1 MTLGHYLK
9 QFLRDAR
16 TQRLRTLLTLFGIVW
31 GTAAVTLLLAFGRGL
46 HAQVLKSQK
55 GLGDNIVIA
64 WPSRTSKV
72 WQGLPKGREI
82 NVTEEDIA
90 MLRREVPQ
98 LKSISGE
105 FQNNRVKV
113 KAGRKILVP
122 QTHGISPEFGV
133 IRNMIPEPGGRYV
146 NDIDADDKRRVVF
159 LGDQLAQ
166 DLFGKESAVGKFVHL
181 DGVPFL
187 VVGVMEKKA
196 QDSSYSG
203 RDKDKAIIPASTFQ
217 AMYNKRY
224 VDDFVFQPASADVV
238 GPVKEGVLATLARK
252 YRFDPQDKEAVGM
265 WDTVE
270 GLKFLDTFFLAF
282 RVFLGV
288 VGALTLVVGGIGVSN
303 IMNVVVEERTKE
315 IGIKMALGAR
325 RGYVL
330 RQFLFETMLLTA
342 FGGALGFAI
351 AWAICAVFPLFKL
364 EEYVG
369 TPVLS
374 WQIAAITTG
383 ILGTIALVAGFFP
396 ARAAASLRPVEALR
410 M

>member
-1 MTLGHYLK
+1 MSFGHFLR

-31 GTAAVTLLLAFGRGL
+31 GTAAVTLLLAFGQGL
-46 HAQVLKSQK
+46 HAQILKSQK

-72 WQGLPKGREI
+72 WEGLPKGRQI
-82 NVTEEDIA
+82 KVSDDDIA
-90 MLRREVPQ
+90 MLRREVPSLQ
-98 LKSISGE
+98 AISGE
-105 FQNNRVKV
+105 YMDNQVKLKV
-113 KAGRKILVP
+113 GRKVLVP
-122 QTHGISPEFGV
+122 QTHGITPEFGI
-133 IRNMIPEPGGRYV
+133 IRNMIPQPGGRYV
-146 NDIDADDKRRVVF
+146 DDLDADDKRRVVF
-159 LGDQLAQ
+159 LGDQLAE
-166 DLFGKESAVGKFVHL
+166 DLFGKDNAVGKYVML

-187 VVGVMEKKA
+187 VVGVMTHKA

-203 RDKDKAIIPASTFQ
+203 RDKDKAIIPASTFE
-217 AMYNKRY
+217 AMYNKRF
-224 VDDFVFQPASADVV
+224 VDDFVFQPKDPDQV
-238 GPVKEGVLATLARK
+238 GTVKDGVIATLAHK
-252 YRFDPQDKEAVGM
+252 YQFDPSDKEAIQM

-282 RVFLGV
+282 RVFLGI

-315 IGIKMALGAR
+315 IGIKMALGAH

-330 RQFLFETMLLTA
+330 RQFLFETMCLTVI
-342 FGGALGFAI
+342 GGALGFLI
-351 AWAICAVFPLFKL
+351 SWAICAVFPLFKV

-374 WQIAAITTG
+374 WQVASTTTA
-383 ILGTIALVAGFFP
+383 ILGAIGLVAGFFP
-396 ARAAASLRPVEALR
+396 ARSAASLNPVEALR

>member
-1 MTLGHYLK
+1 MNFGHYLS

-72 WQGLPKGREI
+72 WQGLPKGREVKV
-82 NVTEEDIA
+82 NEDDIA
-90 MLRREVPQ
+90 MLRREVPE

-105 FQNNRVKV
+105 FQNNRVKMKV
-113 KAGRKILVP
+113 GRKVLVP
-122 QTHGISPEFGV
+122 QTHGISPEFGL
-133 IRNMIPEPGGRYV
+133 IRNMIPAPGGRYV

-159 LGDQLAQ
+159 LGDQLAT
-166 DLFGKESAVGKFVHL
+166 DLFGKESPVGKFVYL
-181 DGVPFL
+181 DGIPFL
-187 VVGVMEKKA
+187 VVGVMEHKE

-217 AMYNKRY
+217 TMYNKRD
-224 VDDFVFQPASADVV
+224 VDDFVFQPKTADEV
-238 GPVKEGVLATLARK
+238 GAAKDNVIATLARK

-270 GLKFLDTFFLAF
+270 GLKFMDTFFLAF
-282 RVFLGV
+282 RIFLGV

-303 IMNVVVEERTKE
+303 IMNVVVEERTRE

-325 RGYVL
+325 RSYVL
-330 RQFLFETMLLTA
+330 KQFLFETLLLTA
-342 FGGALGFAI
+342 IGGTIGFVI
-351 AWAICAVFPLFKL
+351 AWLICAAFPLLKL
-364 EEYVG
+364 GEYVG

-383 ILGTIALVAGFFP
+383 ILGAIALVAGFFP
-396 ARAAASLRPVEALR
+396 AKTAASLNPVEAMR

>member
-1 MTLGHYLK
+1 MTITHYLR

-82 NVTEEDIA
+82 NVTEDDIA
-90 MLRREVPQ
+90 MLRREVPD
-98 LKSISGE
+98 LKAISGE
-105 FQNNRVKV
+105 FQNNRVKM
-113 KAGRKILVP
+113 KAGRKVLVP
-122 QTHGISPEFGV
+122 QTHGISPEFGL
-133 IRNMIPEPGGRYV
+133 IRNMIPEAGGRYV

-159 LGDQLAQ
+159 LGNKLAT
-166 DLFGKESAVGKFVHL
+166 DLFGKENPVGKFVHL
-181 DGVPFL
+181 DGIPFL
-187 VVGVMEKKA
+187 IVGVMEKKD

-203 RDKDKAIIPASTFQ
+203 RDADKAVIPASTFQ
-217 AMYNKRY
+217 TMYNKRY
-224 VDDFVFQPASADVV
+224 VDDFVFQPTSADAVGKVKDGVV
-238 GPVKEGVLATLARK
+238 ATLAHK
-252 YRFDPQDKEAVGM
+252 YRFDPEDKEAVGM

-282 RVFLGV
+282 RIFLGV

-303 IMNVVVEERTKE
+303 IMNVVVEERTRE

-325 RGYVL
+325 RGYIL
-330 RQFLFETMLLTA
+330 RQFLFETLCLTA
-342 FGGALGFAI
+342 IGGALGFAI
-351 AWAICAVFPLFKL
+351 AWGICAVFPLFHF
-364 EEYVG
+364 EEFVG

-374 WQIAAITTG
+374 AQIAAITTG

-396 ARAAASLRPVEALR
+396 ARAAASLKPVEAMR

>member
-1 MTLGHYLK
+1 MTITHYLR

-82 NVTEEDIA
+82 NVTEDDLA
-90 MLRREVPQ
+90 MLRREVPD
-98 LKSISGE
+98 LKAISGE
-105 FQNNRVKV
+105 FQNNRVKM
-113 KAGRKILVP
+113 KAGRKVLVP
-122 QTHGISPEFGV
+122 QTHGISPEFGL
-133 IRNMIPEPGGRYV
+133 IRNMIPEAGGRYV

-159 LGDQLAQ
+159 LGNKLAT
-166 DLFGKESAVGKFVHL
+166 DLFGKENPVGKFVHL
-181 DGVPFL
+181 DGIPFL
-187 VVGVMEKKA
+187 IVGVMEKKD

-203 RDKDKAIIPASTFQ
+203 RDADKAVIPASTFQ
-217 AMYNKRY
+217 TMYNKRY
-224 VDDFVFQPASADVV
+224 VDDFVFQPTSADAVGKVKDGVV
-238 GPVKEGVLATLARK
+238 ATLAHK
-252 YRFDPQDKEAVGM
+252 YRFDPEDKEAVGM

-282 RVFLGV
+282 RIFLGV

-303 IMNVVVEERTKE
+303 IMNVVVEERTRE

-325 RGYVL
+325 RGYIL
-330 RQFLFETMLLTA
+330 RQFLFETLCLTA
-342 FGGALGFAI
+342 IGGALGFAI
-351 AWAICAVFPLFKL
+351 AWGICAVFPFFHV
-364 EEYVG
+364 EEFVG

-374 WQIAAITTG
+374 AQIAAITTG

-396 ARAAASLRPVEALR
+396 ARAAASLKPVEAMR

>member
-1 MTLGHYLK
+1 MTLGHYLR

-16 TQRLRTLLTLFGIVW
+16 AQRLRTLLTLFGIVW
-31 GTAAVTLLLAFGRGL
+31 GTAAVTLMLAFGRGL
-46 HAQVLKSQK
+46 HEQILKSQK

-82 NVTEEDIA
+82 NVSEEDIA
-90 MLRREVPQ
+90 LLRREVPS
-98 LKSISGE
+98 LHAISGE
-105 FQNNRVKV
+105 YMNNRVKLKV
-113 KAGRKILVP
+113 GRKVLVP
-122 QTHGISPEFGV
+122 QTHGITPEFGL
-133 IRNMIPEPGGRYV
+133 IRNMIPQPGGRYV
-146 NDIDADDKRRVVF
+146 DDLDADDKRRVVF
-159 LGDQLAQ
+159 LGDQLAE
-166 DLFGKESAVGKFVHL
+166 DLFGKQNAVGKYVML

-187 VVGVMEKKA
+187 VVGVMTHKE

-203 RDKDKAIIPASTFQ
+203 RDKDKAVIPASTFQ
-217 AMYNKRY
+217 AMYNQRF
-224 VDDFVFQPASADVV
+224 VNDFVFQPTDPGLVGQAKDGVV
-238 GPVKEGVLATLARK
+238 ATLARK
-252 YRFDPQDKEAVGM
+252 YRFDPSDKEAVQM

-270 GLKFLDTFFLAF
+270 GLKFLDTFFIAF
-282 RVFLGV
+282 RIFLGI

-330 RQFLFETMLLTA
+330 RQFLFETLCLTVI
-342 FGGALGFAI
+342 GGTLGFLI
-351 AWAICAVFPLFKL
+351 SWAICAIFPLFKV

-374 WQIAAITTG
+374 WQVASITTA
-383 ILGTIALVAGFFP
+383 ILGTIGLVSGYFP
-396 ARAAASLRPVEALR
+396 ARSAASLNPVEALR

>member
-1 MTLGHYLK
+1 MTITHYLR

-82 NVTEEDIA
+82 NVTEDDIA
-90 MLRREVPQ
+90 MLRREVPE
-98 LKSISGE
+98 LKAISGE
-105 FQNNRVKV
+105 FQNNRVKMKV
-113 KAGRKILVP
+113 GRKVLVP
-122 QTHGISPEFGV
+122 QTHGISPEFGL

-159 LGDQLAQ
+159 LGDQLAI
-166 DLFGKESAVGKFVHL
+166 DLFGKENPVGKVVHL

-187 VVGVMEKKA
+187 VVGVMEKKD

-203 RDKDKAIIPASTFQ
+203 RDKDKAIIPSSTFQ
-217 AMYNKRY
+217 TMYNKRY
-224 VDDFVFQPASADVV
+224 VDDFVFQPTSADAVGQVKDGVV
-238 GPVKEGVLATLARK
+238 ATLAHK
-252 YRFDPQDKEAVGM
+252 YRFDPEDKEAVGM

-282 RVFLGV
+282 RIFLGV

-303 IMNVVVEERTKE
+303 IMNVVVEERTRE

-325 RGYVL
+325 RGYIL
-330 RQFLFETMLLTA
+330 RQFLFETLCLTA
-342 FGGALGFAI
+342 IGGALGFAI
-351 AWAICAVFPLFKL
+351 AWGICAVFPLFHV
-364 EEYVG
+364 EEFVG

-374 WQIAAITTG
+374 AQIAAITTG

-396 ARAAASLRPVEALR
+396 ARAAASLKPVEAMR